1 MRQRRAN
8 KILMSIVLILLCLVL
23 ITTSVVSGIFAK
35 YTVSKQILMMFGF
48 ESFGLQIEVFV
59 DENIRDRLEAKDITG
74 EGTAQITISNL
85 LMHPGDVFSE
95 ALIFKVSGN
104 PTVDAIV
111 KIEASIVNTDN
122 CFDNKFKIDNQAFPT
137 LFSGSETE
145 KPYVPMGFYVNK
157 NYVVKPYS
165 NKTASEIT
173 SAIKTESTNAVS
185 GVEYKQ
191 GVLLESKKIV
201 SFGFDWQKEWTA
213 VPNSDEIGTW
223 ISNQEKAEFTV
234 IYTVTVEQKTEPTN

>member
-59 DENIRDRLEAKDITG
+59 DKNIRDRLEAKDITG
-74 EGTAQITISNL
+74 EETAQITISNL

-111 KIEASIVNTDN
+111 KIEASILNTN
-122 CFDNKFKIDNQAFPT
+122 NSFDDKFKITDSAFPT
-137 LFSGSETE
+137 LLEDGETS
-145 KPYVPMGFYVNK
+145 KAFVPMGFYVNK
-157 NYVVKPYS
+157 NYAVNPYS
-165 NKTASEIT
+165 NSTAQQIET
-173 SAIKTESTNAVS
+173 AINAVS
-185 GVEYKQ
+185 TSAVSNKLYKQ
-191 GVLLESKKIV
+191 GNEIESEEIV

>member
-23 ITTSVVSGIFAK
+23 MTTSVVSGIFAK

-59 DENIRDRLEAKDITG
+59 DKNIRDRLEAKDITG

-157 NYVVKPYS
+157 SYVVKPYS

-173 SAIKTESTNAVS
+173 SAINTASTNAVS

-191 GVLLESKKIV
+191 GVLLDSAKII
-201 SFGFDWQKEWTA
+201 SFGFDWVKEYGS
-213 VPNSDEIGTW
+213 VPSSDEIGTW
-223 ISNQEKAEFTV
+223 ISNQEDKATFTV
-234 IYTVTVEQKTEPTN
+234 VYTVTVEQKT